1 MEGHRE
7 AMTKDLLPPIITP
20 WPWECSRMPRPVALT
35 FSCDELRGPGNC
47 TWGTAYASW
56 VLHCW
61 ATSPGPFSVL
71 LKFLTWARYIWSQC
85 LGGGGRGITAGLR
98 PWLQNE
104 TVSRQYIFLF
114 LSSRWWQRVNTW
126 LREYVL
132 WANSPNILQASWKN
146 YLPCLLYVTQTVHM
160 LERN

>member
-1 MEGHRE
+1 MALRMQQDAPSSCPYLLLWWITGSWELHLGHRTRQLS
-7 AMTKDLLPPIITP
+7 ARLLSYI
-20 WPWECSRMPRPVALT
+20 SR
-35 FSCDELRGPGNC
+35 
-47 TWGTAYASW
+47 
-56 VLHCW
+56 
-61 ATSPGPFSVL
+61 PFSVL